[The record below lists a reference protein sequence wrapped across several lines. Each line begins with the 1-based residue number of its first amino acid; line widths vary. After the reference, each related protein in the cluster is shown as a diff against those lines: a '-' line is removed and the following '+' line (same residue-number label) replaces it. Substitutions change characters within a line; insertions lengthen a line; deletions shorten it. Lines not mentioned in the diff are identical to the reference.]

1 MSNRTLYIF
10 MTIYFKMSFLL
21 SKHTV
26 EFNTLLMSKDFRV
39 VISRLIIVTS
49 RSIQDC
55 NFLITLVQNEAII
68 WIFSDLDALLNFIT
82 VCLLNRL

>member
-1 MSNRTLYIF
+1 
-10 MTIYFKMSFLL
+10 MTIYFKMPFLL

-39 VISRLIIVTS
+39 VISRHIIVTS

-82 VCLLNRL
+82 VWLLNRL